1 MARRFCRH
9 LTDTIGMR
17 QPMRRISSSAL
28 SVSLFA
34 PMAVL
39 LANLRSLGLTDPREQ
54 FCERF

>member
-1 MARRFCRH
+1 
-9 LTDTIGMR
+9 
-17 QPMRRISSSAL
+17 MRRISSSAL

-39 LANLRSLGLTDPREQ
+39 LANLRNLGLTDPREQ